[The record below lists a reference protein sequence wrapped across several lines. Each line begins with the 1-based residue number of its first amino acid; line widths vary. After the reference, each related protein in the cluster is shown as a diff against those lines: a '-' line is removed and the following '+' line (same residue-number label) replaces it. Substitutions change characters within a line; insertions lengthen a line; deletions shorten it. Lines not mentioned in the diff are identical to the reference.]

1 MYGDDLTARCWSKC
15 ACHRGA
21 MAQSWHRRGAVVAPP
36 AVAQSWH
43 SRGTDV
49 APPAVALCHGSTAGT
64 VMHCQLLLTVT
75 CGYRWTTTERPCQ
88 SQPRMA
94 ATHPT
99 MKMMMGTIWTSMK
112 GQRALGQW
120 QRVAQRRLRGNHH
133 SLKRQQ

>member
-1 MYGDDLTARCWSKC
+1 MYGDELTARCWSKC
-15 ACHRGA
+15 VCHRGA
-21 MAQSWHRRGAVVAPP
+21 MAQSWH
-36 AVAQSWH
+36 
-43 SRGTDV
+43 SR

-64 VMHCQLLLTVT
+64 VMHCQPLLTVT

-99 MKMMMGTIWTSMK
+99 MTMMMGTIWTSMK
-112 GQRALGQW
+112 GQRALRRW
-120 QRVAQRRLRGNHH
+120 QRVAQRRLRGNHR